1 MDMRTD
7 RVGLLLDQ
15 LETSVGMTKDRLAGL
30 TDEEYLWEPA
40 EDAWSIRRRGES
52 RGSRPYGAG
61 AWQIDFGDRPD
72 PEPVTTIA
80 WRLGHLISMFNDR
93 WEWTFG
99 SRSIAPEVN
108 TAFTPSVAD
117 ALTEL
122 WAGADRWAAGL
133 ATLTDEQLDTI
144 GYGQYP
150 YGLDPQ
156 LPIISIFWWMNREF
170 IHHAAEVALLRDLYL
185 RR

>member
-1 MDMRTD
+1 M
-7 RVGLLLDQ
+7 GA
-15 LETSVGMTKDRLAGL
+15 GPGRLA
-30 TDEEYLWEPA
+30 DPVP
-40 EDAWSIRRRGES
+40 RRV
-52 RGSRPYGAG
+52 RGSRPYGSG
-61 AWQIDFGDRPD
+61 DWLIDFGDRPD

-99 SRSIAPEVN
+99 SRRIAPEVN
-108 TAFTPSVAD
+108 TAFTPSAD
-117 ALTEL
+117 EALTEL
-122 WAGADRWAAGL
+122 WAGADRWAEGF
-133 ATLTDEQLDTI
+133 TKLTDEQLDMI
-144 GYGQYP
+144 GYGQFP
-150 YGLDPQ
+150 SGLDPQ